1 MKILLQILNYW
12 IKEKNRNLNFPFYIA
27 KRYALSFSKSTTIN
41 IITGIASLGIIVS
54 AMALFIVM
62 SVFSGLKE
70 FSLSFSNSTDPD
82 LKIEASK
89 GKSFLISDEQEKK
102 LSKSNLFSSYS
113 KVVEERVFFLYDEKE
128 QVAYIKGVDNT
139 YTKVTTFNNQLYA
152 GSWLESET
160 NQAIIGA
167 GIMRK
172 LSIGLLDFNN
182 RLEVIAPKAKKGQLT
197 SEDDFKRASL
207 IPVGVYS
214 LNDEIDNK
222 YVFCD
227 IEIAQQLLGFKSN
240 QVTNIEFKLSPNS
253 SEEKAIAELKSIFK
267 DKVIIK
273 NRAQLNDSLYKML
286 NTENFIVYS
295 IFTLVII
302 LTLFTLAGA
311 LIMMIIDKKA
321 NLKTLYNLGVEVKQL
336 RNIFLFQGSLLTFFG
351 GIVGLVLGII
361 IVIIQQQFELVMVN
375 DSLPYPIVFEVKN
388 ILIVIATI
396 YILGIVAS
404 WIASNTVSKKL
415 VE

>member
-1 MKILLQILNYW
+1 M
-12 IKEKNRNLNFPFYIA
+12 NFPFYIA
-27 KRYALSFSKSTTIN
+27 KRYALSFSKSTAIN

-54 AMALFIVM
+54 AMALFVVM

-70 FSLSFSNSTDPD
+70 FSLGFSNSTDPD

-89 GKSFLISDEQEKK
+89 GKSFVLSSEQENQLKK
-102 LSKSNLFSSYS
+102 STNFSAFSKI
-113 KVVEERVFFLYDEKE
+113 VEERVFFSYDEKE
-128 QVAYIKGVDNT
+128 QVAYLKGVDSLYAN
-139 YTKVTTFNNQLYA
+139 VTTFNEQLYA

-182 RLEVIAPKAKKGQLT
+182 KLEAIAPKPKKGQLNN
-197 SEDDFKRASL
+197 EDDFKRASL

-222 YVFCD
+222 YVYCD
-227 IEIAQQLLGFKSN
+227 IEMAQNLLGFTPN
-240 QVTNIEFKLSPNS
+240 QVTNIEFKINPKS
-253 SEEKAIAELKSIFK
+253 SENKAITELKSIFK
-267 DKVIIK
+267 DQVIIK

-286 NTENFIVYS
+286 NTENIAVYL

-302 LTLFTLAGA
+302 IALFNLIGA
-311 LIMMIIDKKA
+311 LIMMIIDKKS

-336 RNIFLFQGSLLTFFG
+336 RGIFLFQGGLLTFFG
-351 GIVGLVLGII
+351 GLIGLILGIV
-361 IVIIQQQFELVMVN
+361 IVVIQQQFSLVMVSE
-375 DSLPYPIVFEVKN
+375 SLAYPVVFEVKN
-388 ILIVIATI
+388 ILIVLLTI
-396 YILGIVAS
+396 YILGI
-404 WIASNTVSKKL
+404 IASLIASSTVSKKL

>member
-1 MKILLQILNYW
+1 M
-12 IKEKNRNLNFPFYIA
+12 NFPFYIA
-27 KRYALSFSKSTTIN
+27 KRYALSFSKSTAIN
-41 IITGIASLGIIVS
+41 IITLIASLGIIVS
-54 AMALFIVM
+54 AMALFVVM

-82 LKIEASK
+82 IKIEASK
-89 GKSFLISDEQEKK
+89 GKSFILSDEQNNQLKK
-102 LSKSNLFSSYS
+102 STNFSAFSKI
-113 KVVEERVFFLYDEKE
+113 VEERVFFLYDEKE
-128 QVAYIKGVDNT
+128 QVAYIKGVDSL
-139 YTKVTTFNNQLYA
+139 YSDVTTFNEQLYA
-152 GSWLESET
+152 GSWIEPET

-182 RLEVIAPKAKKGQLT
+182 RLEVIAPKPKKGQLS

-222 YVFCD
+222 YVYCD
-227 IEIAQQLLGFKSN
+227 IEIAQELLGFKPN
-240 QVTNIEFKLSPNS
+240 QVTNIEFKLKPSS
-253 SEEKAIAELKSIFK
+253 SEEKAIAELNSIFK

-286 NTENFIVYS
+286 NTENIAVYL

-302 LTLFTLAGA
+302 IALFNLIGA
-311 LIMMIIDKKA
+311 LIMMIIDKKS
-321 NLKTLYNLGVEVKQL
+321 NLKTLYNLGVQVKQL
-336 RNIFLFQGSLLTFFG
+336 RGIFFFQGSLLTFFG
-351 GIVGLVLGII
+351 GLIGLILGII
-361 IVIIQQQFELVMVN
+361 IIIMQQQFNLVMVN
-375 DSLPYPIVFEVKN
+375 ETLPYPVVFEVKN
-388 ILIVIATI
+388 IIIVIATI
-396 YILGIVAS
+396 YLLGIIAS

>member
-1 MKILLQILNYW
+1 M
-12 IKEKNRNLNFPFYIA
+12 
-27 KRYALSFSKSTTIN
+27 
-41 IITGIASLGIIVS
+41 
-54 AMALFIVM
+54 
-62 SVFSGLKE
+62 
-70 FSLSFSNSTDPD
+70 
-82 LKIEASK
+82 
-89 GKSFLISDEQEKK
+89 
-102 LSKSNLFSSYS
+102 
-113 KVVEERVFFLYDEKE
+113 
-128 QVAYIKGVDNT
+128 
-139 YTKVTTFNNQLYA
+139 
-152 GSWLESET
+152 
-160 NQAIIGA
+160 
-167 GIMRK
+167 MRK

-182 RLEVIAPKAKKGQLT
+182 RLGVIAPKVKIGQLN
-197 SEDDFKRASL
+197 SEDDFKKASL

-227 IEIAQQLLGFKSN
+227 IEIAQQLLGFKPN
-240 QVTNIEFKLSPNS
+240 QFTNIEFKLSPNS
-253 SEEKAIAELKSIFK
+253 SEEKAISELESIFK
-267 DKVIIK
+267 DKIIIK

-321 NLKTLYNLGVEVKQL
+321 NLKTLYNLGVEIKQL

-351 GIVGLVLGII
+351 GIVGLLLGII

-375 DSLPYPIVFEVKN
+375 ESLPYPIVFEVKN

-396 YILGIVAS
+396 YILGIIAS

>member
-1 MKILLQILNYW
+1 
-12 IKEKNRNLNFPFYIA
+12 LNFPFYIA

-89 GKSFLISDEQEKK
+89 GKSFLISDEQERQ
-102 LSKSNLFSSYS
+102 LLKSNLFSNFS

-128 QVAYIKGVDNT
+128 QVAYIKGVDGI
-139 YTKVTTFNNQLYA
+139 YTEVTTFNKQLYA
-152 GSWLESET
+152 GSWIAPET

-197 SEDDFKRASL
+197 SEDDFMRASL

-227 IEIAQQLLGFKSN
+227 IQIAQQLLGFKSN

-253 SEEKAIAELKSIFK
+253 SEEKAIAELKAIFK
-267 DKVIIK
+267 NKVIIK

-351 GIVGLVLGII
+351 GIVGLLLGII

-396 YILGIVAS
+396 YILGIIAS